1 MFSIYNLATT
11 KWSSIDDVTIKIATM
26 FIKLLKHII
35 NKKIKCSKWS
45 KVLWSWLYSFT
56 FDDYVFDLNS
66 LVSSKFM
73 IKLADILILNWSFS
87 SVNKLWHVMTAIL
100 KKLKMAAILFYSWFE
115 LFECTLMVEEM
126 EIWGEEPEKK

>member
-11 KWSSIDDVTIKIATM
+11 KWSSIDDVTIKIATI
-26 FIKLLKHII
+26 FKKLLKHII

-45 KVLWSWLYSFT
+45 KVFWSWLYFFT
-56 FDDYVFDLNS
+56 FGDYVFDLNS

-73 IKLADILILNWSFS
+73 TKLADILILNWSF
-87 SVNKLWHVMTAIL
+87 NKFWHVMTAIL